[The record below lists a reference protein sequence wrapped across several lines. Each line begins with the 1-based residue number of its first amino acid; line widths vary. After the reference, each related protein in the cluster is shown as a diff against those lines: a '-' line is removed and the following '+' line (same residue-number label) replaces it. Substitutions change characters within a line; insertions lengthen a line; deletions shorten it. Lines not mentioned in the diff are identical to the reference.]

1 MERRYIRVANGVRG
15 EGVGQKKFLAK
26 KNLILNIFLTKA
38 FPLYQFAVNVIEI
51 DWLIPVV
58 LRLLRDIL
66 NLYWDLM
73 INAEGLQNLGLWLGL
88 TVIVQSGIFIVTRDL
103 VGLIGRNASFSR
115 LLRQSMIYNNLDL
128 HGIYRKKSNWMF

>member
-51 DWLIPVV
+51 D
-58 LRLLRDIL
+58 
-66 NLYWDLM
+66 
-73 INAEGLQNLGLWLGL
+73 
-88 TVIVQSGIFIVTRDL
+88 
-103 VGLIGRNASFSR
+103 
-115 LLRQSMIYNNLDL
+115 
-128 HGIYRKKSNWMF
+128 